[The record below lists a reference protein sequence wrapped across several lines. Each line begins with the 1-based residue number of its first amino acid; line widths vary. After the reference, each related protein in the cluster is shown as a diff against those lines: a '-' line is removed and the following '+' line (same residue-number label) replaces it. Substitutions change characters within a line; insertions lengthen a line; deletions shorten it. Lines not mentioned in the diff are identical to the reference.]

1 MKYKIGD
8 IVCISNQDPEVEISS
23 YVNKVGKIIDILE
36 QELYDFYIR
45 VEFYDQNMEISSDSC
60 FTEEE
65 LTPADELIGYNFDS
79 ESKETNLSEEDKS
92 DKGEVSDGYHTFNE
106 LYYHRMM
113 LFAVIC
119 NTYKE
124 HAWKSDKHA
133 DGSMYDGY
141 FIVGI
146 NTPEGSYTYHYKLED
161 WDLFKVTE
169 LQTAPEW
176 DGHKP
181 EDITR
186 LLSLLKSETGM
197 TSND

>member
-36 QELYDFYIR
+36 QDLYDFYIR
-45 VEFYDQNMEISSDSC
+45 VEFYDENMEISSDSC

-65 LTPADELIGYNFDS
+65 LTPAEKLVGYNFDS
-79 ESKETNLSEEDKS
+79 EFKETNLSEEDKS

-161 WDLFKVTE
+161 WDLFKVTN
-169 LQTAPEW
+169 LQNAPEW

-181 EDITR
+181 SDITR
-186 LLSLLKSETGM
+186 LLSLLDTF
-197 TSND
+197 

>member
-79 ESKETNLSEEDKS
+79 EFKETNLSEEDKS

-186 LLSLLKSETGM
+186 LLSLLETLG
-197 TSND
+197 NNQ